1 MMAPGEHAGDQN
13 PRTGIPF
20 FTDKFNSGGEY
31 ETAYNGEVQEIG
43 DTLINA
49 VTNAETAI

>member
-1 MMAPGEHAGDQN
+1 MAPGLQRDHK

-31 ETAYNGEVQEIG
+31 ETDYHGEVQEIG
-43 DTLINA
+43 DMLINA